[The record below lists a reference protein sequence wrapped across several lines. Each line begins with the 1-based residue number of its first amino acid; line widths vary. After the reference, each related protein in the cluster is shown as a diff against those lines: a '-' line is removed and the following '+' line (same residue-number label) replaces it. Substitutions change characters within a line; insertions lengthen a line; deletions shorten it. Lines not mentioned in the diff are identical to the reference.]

1 MKTASYLF
9 TALLLLLSATMYGQ
23 TKGKTTTNQWVKVRD
38 DQMATIYYD
47 KNIQKNRRG
56 NNVVWVKTIFHD
68 PEWQNYMASQ
78 IGSRTPVHMTKT
90 KAEYDEAY
98 TAVQVRQVM
107 AYSKANKLL
116 YNSGDGG
123 EAEWGYVNASDPV
136 GIVGEYLNE
145 IWRDNYSGWE

>member
-1 MKTASYLF
+1 MKTAKILL
-9 TALLLLLSATMYGQ
+9 TAFFLLIGATMYGQ
-23 TKGKTTTNQWVKVRD
+23 SRGKATAQWVKVRD

-47 KNIQKNRRG
+47 KKIQKNRRG
-56 NNVVWVKTIFHD
+56 NNVVWVKAIFHD

-78 IGSRTPVHMTKT
+78 IGSRTPVYMTKT

-98 TAVQVRQVM
+98 YSVQVRQVM

-145 IWRDNYSGWE
+145 IWRDNYSQ

>member
-1 MKTASYLF
+1 MKSAKILLTVLF
-9 TALLLLLSATMYGQ
+9 LLLGATMFGQ
-23 TKGKTTTNQWVKVRD
+23 SKGKATTQWVKVRD
-38 DQMATIYYD
+38 DQMSTIYYD

-78 IGSRTPVHMTKT
+78 IGSRVPVYMTKT

-98 TAVQVRQVM
+98 SAVQVRQVM
-107 AYSKANKLL
+107 AYNKSNKLL
-116 YNSGDGG
+116 YNTGDGG
-123 EAEWGYVNASDPV
+123 EAEWGYVDASDPV

-145 IWRDNYSGWE
+145 IWRDNYSQ

>member
-1 MKTASYLF
+1 MKTTRILL
-9 TALLLLLSATMYGQ
+9 TAFFLLLGATMYGQ
-23 TKGKTTTNQWVKVRD
+23 SKGKATTQWVKVRD

-47 KNIQKNRRG
+47 RNIQKNRRG
-56 NNVVWVKTIFHD
+56 NNVVWVKTIFRD
-68 PEWQNYMASQ
+68 TEWQNYMASQ
-78 IGSRTPVHMTKT
+78 IGSREPVTMTKT

-98 TAVQVRQVM
+98 YAVQVRQVM
-107 AYSKANKLL
+107 AYSKTNKLL

-145 IWRDNYSGWE
+145 IWRDEYSQ

>member
-1 MKTASYLF
+1 MKATRYLLIAF
-9 TALLLLLSATMYGQ
+9 FLLLGTAMYGQ
-23 TKGKTTTNQWVKVRD
+23 SKGKGTTQWVKVRD

-68 PEWQNYMASQ
+68 PEWQNYMAEQ
-78 IGSRTPVHMTKT
+78 IGSRVPVCMTKT

-98 TAVQVRQVM
+98 AAVQVRQVM
-107 AYSKANKLL
+107 AYNKANKLL
-116 YNSGDGG
+116 YDTGDGG

-145 IWRDNYSGWE
+145 IWRDSYSEW

>member
-1 MKTASYLF
+1 MKRSRILLALF
-9 TALLLLLSATMYGQ
+9 LLLLGTTMYGQ
-23 TKGKTTTNQWVKVRD
+23 SKGKSTTQWVKVRD

-47 KNIQKNRRG
+47 KKIQKNRRG
-56 NNVVWVKTIFHD
+56 NNVVWVKAIFHD
-68 PEWQNYMASQ
+68 PEWQNYLASQ
-78 IGSRTPVHMTKT
+78 IGSRTPVSWTKT
-90 KAEYDEAY
+90 KAEYDGAY
-98 TAVQVRQVM
+98 YTVQVRQVM

-145 IWRDNYSGWE
+145 IWRDNYSQ